1 MMKMNLLPLTK
12 IELSSC
18 EYCLVEKMTK
28 KLFGVGHKSLELL
41 ELVYSDICGPLSMK
55 TYDNKEYFLTFIND
69 YSKYT
74 YVYLISAKSEAL
86 NYFKKY
92 RAEVERQLGRNIK
105 VLRTDRGGEYN
116 SKEFNLY
123 CQEHGI
129 KRHMTMPYTPQ

>member
-1 MMKMNLLPLTK
+1 M
-12 IELSSC
+12 
-18 EYCLVEKMTK
+18 V
-28 KLFGVGHKSLELL
+28 H
-41 ELVYSDICGPLSMK
+41 SDICGTLSVK
-55 TYDNKEYFLTFIND
+55 TYDNKEYFITFIND
-69 YSKYT
+69 YSKYI
-74 YVYLISAKSEAL
+74 YVYLISTKSEAL

-129 KRHMTMPYTPQ
+129 KRHMTMPYTSQ